1 MRGLYTKFGWPT
13 SRERKW
19 AEMSPKARM
28 EFAHTA
34 RKMCDQHNDIY
45 LHAMVVKKQ
54 NVEEHIR
61 KDANKLYNYMI
72 RLSLLERMSGYD
84 LVTIVPDARS
94 VKVKS
99 GNSLHDY
106 LQTELWFTKN
116 VKTYLSTQPLDS
128 NQSVGV
134 QFADMLS
141 GIVQSRFEDGESNNF
156 QILNP

>member
-1 MRGLYTKFGWPT
+1 
-13 SRERKW
+13 
-19 AEMSPKARM
+19 M

-156 QILNP
+156 QILNPKLKLSCLFFGS